1 MQHSRMTQDS
11 DVQQLKM
18 LFLSLSYQRDL
29 VNIFFLKGERP
40 RKYCMFKAQ
49 TLDMSVLYYEWGP

>member
-1 MQHSRMTQDS
+1 MTQDS

-40 RKYCMFKAQ
+40 RKYCMLKTQ